1 MLPPTHVI
9 FDLDGVLLDTEPLY
23 TRATQ
28 AVVDEFGV
36 IFDWKVK
43 AGMIGRSDAEG
54 ARHLVESLGIALS
67 PDEYLRRR
75 GPILDRLFQSAPEMP
90 GARALVAGLKGRRVP
105 LGVATSSAHHQFRAK
120 TAHHDWFGA
129 FDAIVCGDDPRVAA
143 PKPAP
148 DIFLVTARELGAEP
162 ARCVVFED
170 SLSGVAA
177 AQAAGMRVAAL
188 PDPAVDAGR
197 FAHADWVFGGLADVS
212 LEALGF

>member
-1 MLPPTHVI
+1 MQPPTHVI

-23 TRATQ
+23 TQATQ

-36 IFDWKVK
+36 AFDWKVK

-54 ARHLVESLGIALS
+54 ARHLVESLGIPLT

-75 GPILDRLFQSAPEMP
+75 GPILDRLFEATAEMT
-90 GARALVAGLKGRRVP
+90 GARALVARLKARGIP
-105 LGVATSSAHHQFRAK
+105 LGVATSSTHHQYRAK
-120 TAHHDWFGA
+120 TAHHGWFSA
-129 FDAIVCGDDPRVAA
+129 FDAVVCGDDPRVAA

-148 DIFLVTARELGAEP
+148 DIFLVTAGALGADP

-177 AQAAGMRVAAL
+177 ARAAGMRVAAL
-188 PDPAVDAGR
+188 PDAAMEASA
-197 FAHADWVFGGLADVS
+197 FAHADWVLGALTDVS
-212 LEALGF
+212 LDALGF